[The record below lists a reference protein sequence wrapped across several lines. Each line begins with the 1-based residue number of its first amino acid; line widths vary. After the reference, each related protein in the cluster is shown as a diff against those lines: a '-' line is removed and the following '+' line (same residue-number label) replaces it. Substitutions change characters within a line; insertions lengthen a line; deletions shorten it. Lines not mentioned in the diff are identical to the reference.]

1 MTYARMTLLGL
12 LLGCASAASEAP
24 GAASQEEVHQRADND
39 AVPAAPEALVD
50 DTAAQT
56 AAQPS

>member
-1 MTYARMTLLGL
+1 MTLLGL